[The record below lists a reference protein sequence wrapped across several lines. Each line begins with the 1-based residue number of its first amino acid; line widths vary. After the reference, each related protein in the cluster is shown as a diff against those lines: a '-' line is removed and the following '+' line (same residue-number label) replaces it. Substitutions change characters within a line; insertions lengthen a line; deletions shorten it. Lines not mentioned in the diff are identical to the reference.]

1 MAVFIPAM
9 FVVDFAQVYAAA
21 KSLLTSSKLPIKMS
35 GVALA
40 TSLYLAEGS
49 RAEEDL
55 KLDDMEL
62 RTRSQVL
69 CMYGYRF
76 TSDYASIS

>member
-1 MAVFIPAM
+1 M
-9 FVVDFAQVYAAA
+9 FVMDFAQVYTAA

-40 TSLYLAEGS
+40 SSLYLAEGPQ
-49 RAEEDL
+49 AETDL

-62 RTRSQVL
+62 RTRSQVP
-69 CMYGYRF
+69 
-76 TSDYASIS
+76 